1 MNFKRIADT
10 SFKDMGNLN
19 LWGLCS
25 PFYIPRDYVKTVV
38 SDETAFHLLRIG
50 HQSPLAFIFRQI
62 PQNLKIENREKLGET
77 EWNPG
82 LDGKGA
88 QSHLNAA
95 AILKT
100 STWLISTWRKV
111 CLPVIYCSFNWFNN
125 ARIIN

>member
-10 SFKDMGNLN
+10 SFKDMGNLK

-77 EWNPG
+77 E
-82 LDGKGA
+82 
-88 QSHLNAA
+88 
-95 AILKT
+95 
-100 STWLISTWRKV
+100 
-111 CLPVIYCSFNWFNN
+111 
-125 ARIIN
+125 